1 MRRKRQPGKAFAQ
14 NSQTGL
20 KPEAWEA
27 YGSAVDIETLIEQLL
42 NALTAGVTIGCIYGL
57 MCIGLGLI
65 FGIMKV
71 VNFAQGELLML
82 GMFASFYLVTGG
94 GVLAF
99 LGPYVGPFVGAM
111 LAGPIIF
118 LVGAF
123 LHKFLISRVSG
134 LRTAGTIDDGHFGQ
148 LIVTLGISLIL
159 QNGGMIVFGSTPV
172 TVRTP
177 LSSSAFQLGPIY
189 GDATVFLNKAKL
201 IACAVAI
208 LTALAL
214 YLVLEFTRIGKA
226 LRAAADN
233 PTAATYM
240 GIDVDR
246 YYRMA
251 FGLGAGITAIA
262 GGLMATY
269 LSFGSFIGFDY
280 VIIMYSGV
288 VLGGIGSIMG
298 AFWGGLTVGF
308 VQQFSALI
316 LPPQLQNAAIF
327 IVFLLIVLL
336 RPQGL
341 FGRSAERA

>member
-1 MRRKRQPGKAFAQ
+1 M
-14 NSQTGL
+14 
-20 KPEAWEA
+20 
-27 YGSAVDIETLIEQLL
+27 DIETLIEQLL

-251 FGLGAGITAIA
+251 FGLGSGITAIA

>member
-1 MRRKRQPGKAFAQ
+1 
-14 NSQTGL
+14 
-20 KPEAWEA
+20 
-27 YGSAVDIETLIEQLL
+27 VDLETLIESVL
-42 NALTAGVTIGCIYGL
+42 NALTAGITIGCIYGL

-99 LGPYVGPFVGAM
+99 LGPYIGPFVGAM
-111 LAGPIIF
+111 LAGPIVF
-118 LVGAF
+118 VFGAL

-134 LRTAGTIDDGHFGQ
+134 LRTAGSIDDGHFGQ
-148 LIVTLGISLIL
+148 LIITLGISLIL
-159 QNGGMIVFGSTPV
+159 QNGGMIVFGTVPV

-177 LSSSAFQLGPIY
+177 LSSSAFLVGPIY
-189 GDATVFLNKAKL
+189 GDATIFLNKAKL
-201 IACAVAI
+201 VACAVAI
-208 LTALAL
+208 ITALAL
-214 YLVLEFTRIGKA
+214 YFVLEFTRIGKA

-240 GIDVDR
+240 GIDVDK

-251 FGLGAGITAIA
+251 FGLGSGITAIA

-298 AFWGGLTVGF
+298 AFWGGMTVGM
-308 VQQFSALI
+308 VQQMSALV

-327 IVFLLIVLL
+327 IAFLLIVML